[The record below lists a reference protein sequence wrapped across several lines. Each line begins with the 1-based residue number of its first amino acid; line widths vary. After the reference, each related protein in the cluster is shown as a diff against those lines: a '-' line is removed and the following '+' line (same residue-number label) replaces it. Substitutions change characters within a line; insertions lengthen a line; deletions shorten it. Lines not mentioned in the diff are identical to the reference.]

1 MHEHSENHSLIKQ
14 IDKWSGWLTA
24 VVVIIPFIVSY
35 GSLKDL
41 AAANGVNYPFMYPL
55 MIDLS
60 LIIFNLIALRSS
72 LHGERNLYAWTLV
85 VIATFISVVL
95 NVVHAPRG
103 VLPMFMAALPPLFI
117 LAAFH
122 LVVLRI
128 EHSTQRH
135 QVVNTL
141 SHLVKRIK
149 EAKAEHEQLTRQN
162 EALRQE
168 AKTRDEQLVSLREQL
183 VQSNDELSRL
193 QNEQLATVHE
203 QIAQANHELSHLQNE
218 QLARVHEQ
226 ITQAQNELSR
236 LQREQSTMKQQI
248 ATLKQDEQNRINHD
262 QAVEQ
267 SELDRM
273 NQRRERLLALLKDS
287 DGKITQ
293 GEIAELL
300 GVSLSTIR
308 RDLQALNGQVTG

>member
-1 MHEHSENHSLIKQ
+1 MNEHSENHSLIKQ

-128 EHSTQRH
+128 EHSAQRH

-149 EAKAEHEQLTRQN
+149 EARAEHEQLTRQN

-168 AKTRDEQLVSLREQL
+168 AKTRDEQLVTLREQL

-203 QIAQANHELSHLQNE
+203 QIVKAQH
-218 QLARVHEQ
+218 
-226 ITQAQNELSR
+226 ELSR
-236 LQREQSTMKQQI
+236 LHHEQSTMKQQI
-248 ATLKQDEQNRINHD
+248 ATLKQDEQNRTNHE

-287 DGKITQ
+287 DGKMTQ
-293 GEIAELL
+293 AEIAELL

-308 RDLQALNGQVTG
+308 RDLQMLNGQVAG

>member
-14 IDKWSGWLTA
+14 IDRWSGWLTA
-24 VVVIIPFIVSY
+24 LVVIIPFIVSY

-95 NVVHAPRG
+95 NVVHAHRG
-103 VLPMFMAALPPLFI
+103 LLPMFMAALPPLFI

-128 EHSTQRH
+128 EHSAKRH
-135 QVVNTL
+135 QVVSTL

-149 EAKAEHEQLTRQN
+149 EARAEHEQLSRQN
-162 EALRQE
+162 ELLRQE
-168 AKTRDEQLVSLREQL
+168 AKTHHEQLIVVREQL
-183 VQSNDELSRL
+183 QQASHELSQL
-193 QNEQLATVHE
+193 QNEQLPTVHE
-203 QIAQANHELSHLQNE
+203 QLAQAQDE
-218 QLARVHEQ
+218 LARLQHEHSTVKQ
-226 ITQAQNELSR
+226 R
-236 LQREQSTMKQQI
+236 LTKMKQ
-248 ATLKQDEQNRINHD
+248 AEPTVTGSESSADDSADSDQDSTNSRH
-262 QAVEQ
+262 
-267 SELDRM
+267 
-273 NQRRERLLALLKDS
+273 ERLLALLKDPA
-287 DGKITQ
+287 TQ
-293 GEIAELL
+293 MTQSEMAEFL
-300 GVSLSTIR
+300 GVSLSTVR
-308 RDLQALNGQVTG
+308 RDLKLLNGQAAS

>member
-1 MHEHSENHSLIKQ
+1 MNEHSENHSLIKQ
-14 IDKWSGWLTA
+14 IDRWSGWLTA
-24 VVVIIPFIVSY
+24 AVVIIPFIVSY

-95 NVVHAPRG
+95 NVVHAPQG
-103 VLPMFMAALPPLFI
+103 ILPMFMAALPPLFI

-128 EHSTQRH
+128 EHSAQRY
-135 QVVNTL
+135 QVVSTL
-141 SHLVKRIK
+141 SQMVKRIK
-149 EAKAEHEQLTRQN
+149 EAGAEYEQLTRQN
-162 EALRQE
+162 DALKQ
-168 AKTRDEQLVSLREQL
+168 ATQKHHEQLTAVREQL
-183 VQSNDELSRL
+183 AQSNDELSRL
-193 QNEQLATVHE
+193 QNEQLAHVHE
-203 QIAQANHELSHLQNE
+203 QIAQANHELSQLQNE
-218 QLARVHEQ
+218 QLTSVHEQ

-236 LQREQSTMKQQI
+236 LHHEQSVLKQQI
-248 ATLKQDEQNRINHD
+248 ALMKRVEQTRTED
-262 QAVEQ
+262 EQ
-267 SELDRM
+267 SEIDGM
-273 NQRRERLLALLKDS
+273 NSRRERLLALLKDPAT
-287 DGKITQ
+287 KMTQ
-293 GEIAELL
+293 TEMAEHL

-308 RDLQALNGQVTG
+308 RDLQMLNGQVTG

>member
-1 MHEHSENHSLIKQ
+1 MNEHSENHSLIKQ

-24 VVVIIPFIVSY
+24 LVVIIPFIVSY

-95 NVVHAPRG
+95 NVVHAHRG
-103 VLPMFMAALPPLFI
+103 LLPMFMAALPPLFI

-128 EHSTQRH
+128 EHSAKRH
-135 QVVNTL
+135 QVVSTL

-149 EAKAEHEQLTRQN
+149 EAKAEHEQLSRQN
-162 EALRQE
+162 ELLKQE
-168 AKTRDEQLVSLREQL
+168 AKTHHEQLTTIREQIT
-183 VQSNDELSRL
+183 QANSELSQL

-203 QIAQANHELSHLQNE
+203 QIAQAHD
-218 QLARVHEQ
+218 
-226 ITQAQNELSR
+226 ELSR
-236 LQREQSTMKQQI
+236 LQNEHSTVKQRLTKMKQFEQA
-248 ATLKQDEQNRINHD
+248 ATNSDPPHDDSDQDSTNTRQ
-262 QAVEQ
+262 
-267 SELDRM
+267 
-273 NQRRERLLALLKDS
+273 ERLLALLKDPAAQM
-287 DGKITQ
+287 TQ
-293 GEIAELL
+293 SEMAEYL
-300 GVSLSTIR
+300 GVSLSTVR
-308 RDLQALNGQVTG
+308 RDLKLLNGQAA

>member
-14 IDKWSGWLTA
+14 IDRWSGWLTA
-24 VVVIIPFIVSY
+24 LVVIIPFIVSY

-95 NVVHAPRG
+95 NVVHAHRG
-103 VLPMFMAALPPLFI
+103 LLPMFMAALPPLFI

-128 EHSTQRH
+128 EHSAKRH
-135 QVVNTL
+135 QVVSTL

-149 EAKAEHEQLTRQN
+149 EARAEHDQLSRQI
-162 EALRQE
+162 EALKQE
-168 AKTRDEQLVSLREQL
+168 AETSHEQVAAVREQL
-183 VQSNDELSRL
+183 AQSNGELSRL
-193 QNEQLATVHE
+193 QNEQLAT
-203 QIAQANHELSHLQNE
+203 I
-218 QLARVHEQ
+218 HEQ
-226 ITQAQNELSR
+226 ITQAQHELSQ
-236 LQREQSTMKQQI
+236 LHREQSALKQRITM
-248 ATLKQDEQNRINHD
+248 LKQDD
-262 QAVEQ
+262 QTNLVHEPISEQ
-267 SELDRM
+267 SEMERM
-273 NQRRERLLALLKDS
+273 NRRRERLLELLKES
-287 DGKITQ
+287 DGKMTQ
-293 GEIAELL
+293 AEIAELL

-308 RDLQALNGQVTG
+308 RDLLALNGQVTA

>member
-1 MHEHSENHSLIKQ
+1 
-14 IDKWSGWLTA
+14 
-24 VVVIIPFIVSY
+24 VSY

-95 NVVHAPRG
+95 NVVHAPKG
-103 VLPMFMAALPPLFI
+103 ILPMFMAALPPLFI

-128 EHSTQRH
+128 EHSAQRG
-135 QVVNTL
+135 QIFNTL
-141 SHLVKRIK
+141 SHMVKRIK
-149 EAKAEHEQLTRQN
+149 EARAEHEQLNRQI
-162 EALRQE
+162 EGLKQD
-168 AKTRDEQLVSLREQL
+168 AKTHHEQMVKLREQTT
-183 VQSNDELSRL
+183 QANDELSRL

-203 QIAQANHELSHLQNE
+203 QIAQAQH
-218 QLARVHEQ
+218 
-226 ITQAQNELSR
+226 ELSR
-236 LQREQSTMKQQI
+236 LHREQSALKQQI
-248 ATLKQDEQNRINHD
+248 ATLTQDEQTGTVHPPIN
-262 QAVEQ
+262 EQ
-267 SELDRM
+267 SEVDRM
-273 NQRRERLLALLKDS
+273 NQRRERILALLQES
-287 DGKITQ
+287 DGKMTQ

-308 RDLQALNGQVTG
+308 RDLQALNGQVAG

>member
-1 MHEHSENHSLIKQ
+1 MNEQSENHSLIKQ

-24 VVVIIPFIVSY
+24 LVVIIPFIVSY

-95 NVVHAPRG
+95 NIVHAQHG
-103 VLPMFMAALPPLFI
+103 ILPMFMAALPPLFI

-128 EHSTQRH
+128 EHSAKRH

-149 EAKAEHEQLTRQN
+149 EVRAEHEQLNRQN
-162 EALRQE
+162 ETLRQE
-168 AKTRDEQLVSLREQL
+168 AKTHHEQLASLREQL
-183 VQSNDELSRL
+183 VQGNDELSRL
-193 QNEQLATVHE
+193 QNEQLTAIHE
-203 QIAQANHELSHLQNE
+203 QIAQAQH
-218 QLARVHEQ
+218 
-226 ITQAQNELSR
+226 ELSR
-236 LQREQSTMKQQI
+236 LHREQSALKQRITTMKQDEHSQ
-248 ATLKQDEQNRINHD
+248 AEDEQALG
-262 QAVEQ
+262 QT
-267 SELDRM
+267 ELDRM
-273 NQRRERLLALLKDS
+273 NSRRERLLALLKDPAV
-287 DGKITQ
+287 KMTQ
-293 GEIAELL
+293 TEIAELL

-308 RDLQALNGQVTG
+308 RDLQMLNGQVAG

>member
-1 MHEHSENHSLIKQ
+1 MNEHSENHSLIKQ

-24 VVVIIPFIVSY
+24 LVVIIPFIVSY

-95 NVVHAPRG
+95 NVVHAHRG
-103 VLPMFMAALPPLFI
+103 LLPMFMAALPPLFI

-128 EHSTQRH
+128 EHSAKRH

-149 EAKAEHEQLTRQN
+149 EARAEHEQLNRQI
-162 EALRQE
+162 EGLKQE
-168 AKTRDEQLVSLREQL
+168 AKTHHEQMVKLREQTA
-183 VQSNDELSRL
+183 QANNELSRL

-203 QIAQANHELSHLQNE
+203 QIAQAQH
-218 QLARVHEQ
+218 
-226 ITQAQNELSR
+226 ELSR
-236 LQREQSTMKQQI
+236 LHREQSTMKQQI
-248 ATLKQDEQNRINHD
+248 ATMKQDEQNRRDHE
-262 QAVEQ
+262 QSLEQ

-273 NQRRERLLALLKDS
+273 NSRRERLLALLKDS
-287 DGKITQ
+287 DGKMTQ
-293 GEIAELL
+293 TEIAELL

-308 RDLQALNGQVTG
+308 RDLQMLNGQVAG

>member
-1 MHEHSENHSLIKQ
+1 MNEHSENHLLIKQ

-24 VVVIIPFIVSY
+24 LVVIIPFIVSY
-35 GSLKDL
+35 GALKDL

-95 NVVHAPRG
+95 NIVHAQYG
-103 VLPMFMAALPPLFI
+103 ILPMFMAALPPLFI

-128 EHSTQRH
+128 EHTAKRH

-141 SHLVKRIK
+141 SHMVKRIK
-149 EAKAEHEQLTRQN
+149 EVRAEHEQLNRQN
-162 EALRQE
+162 ETLRQE
-168 AKTRDEQLVSLREQL
+168 AKTHHEQLAALREQL

-193 QNEQLATVHE
+193 QNEQLTAVHE
-203 QIAQANHELSHLQNE
+203 QVA
-218 QLARVHEQ
+218 
-226 ITQAQNELSR
+226 QAQNELSR
-236 LQREQSTMKQQI
+236 LHREQSALKQQI
-248 ATLKQDEQNRINHD
+248 ALMKRVEQTRTED
-262 QAVEQ
+262 EQ
-267 SELDRM
+267 SEIDGM
-273 NQRRERLLALLKDS
+273 NSRRERLLALLKDPAS
-287 DGKITQ
+287 KMTQ
-293 GEIAELL
+293 TEMAELL

-308 RDLQALNGQVTG
+308 RDLQMLNGQVTG